1 MKIKHV
7 NVIIESIVI
16 LKLQQQK
23 FNNKLYNTWKILSC
37 VVKFVVDVRYIAV
50 TGELHREMLKG
61 IWTVATIQNEYN
73 AGERNL

>member
-37 VVKFVVDVRYIAV
+37 VVKFVVDLRYIAV

-61 IWTVATIQNEYN
+61 ILTVATIQSEYN
-73 AGERNL
+73 AGERKL